1 MADLSKILQKESEGI
16 MFPFR
21 TGVQSTTT
29 EQQVYDSA
37 TDGIMTVTGQQYTL
51 PEYKGP
57 TATVQYGT
65 EEQGYPRMLRE
76 IEQGELP
83 QFRQEDFPEVGTG
96 IMQPS
101 TPVTQ
106 PVDTTPT
113 TEPEAPA
120 YDPCP
125 PGYQLVNGVC
135 QPIQQDRGRD
145 RPTYTGPEISDAG
158 VIEGY
163 TSVLGRYEPDA
174 LNATRMLEAEQKYG
188 TELSSKIGEVNE
200 KYRNRGVQI
209 KQESDAEI
217 ERLRKVY
224 GQERID
230 KDYTLGND
238 GKYYR
243 VIATSPTLGEL
254 AEDAGVAIG
263 EIVEGI
269 VEKGP
274 IIPAV
279 VKGLVNE
286 FTDYFT
292 KGEDKTISAEQGTP
306 EDVPTEK
313 IDAGTTKVADT
324 ETPVLTTQDFGG
336 INKISDT
343 ALNFASNFGTLQN
356 TIVTNQEKLNNLFK
370 QLSKLQTEVVTR
382 TPRAIQENRGKQESL
397 KNLIQE
403 TRGKI
408 SISKAQSER
417 EEKDLQNTINN
428 STESRRQIG
437 NQTIIEH
444 KDDKGKTVGY
454 STLNKPNVVNVA
466 GMPPIGPG
474 QRIKSSGG
482 GNSDKSK
489 STGTG
494 YSGNKKTGTTGGGIL
509 RGGI

>member
-1 MADLSKILQKESEGI
+1 MADLSKILQQESEGI

-37 TDGIMTVTGQQYTL
+37 TDGIMTVTGQQYSL

-65 EEQGYPRMLRE
+65 EEEGYPRMLRQ

-83 QFRQEDFPEVGTG
+83 QFRQEDFPKAGEGLL
-96 IMQPS
+96 QPS

-106 PVDTTPT
+106 PVEPTP
-113 TEPEAPA
+113 TEPEAPSF
-120 YDPCP
+120 DPCP
-125 PGYQLVNGVC
+125 AGYQLVNGVC
-135 QPIQQDRGRD
+135 QPIQQDSGRD

-188 TELSSKIGEVNE
+188 TEIASKIGEVNQ

-217 ERLRKVY
+217 DRLRKVY

-230 KDYTLGND
+230 KDYTVGND

-254 AEDAGVAIG
+254 ATDAGVAIG
-263 EIVEGI
+263 EIVEGL

-274 IIPAV
+274 LAIQA
-279 VKGLVNE
+279 VKGLVDE
-286 FTDYFT
+286 VTDYFT
-292 KGEDKTISAEQGTP
+292 KEEDKTVFAKEGTP
-306 EDVPTEK
+306 EGVPMEER
-313 IDAGTTKVADT
+313 DAGTTKIDT
-324 ETPVLTTQDFGG
+324 TVQSEKTPILTMEDFGG
-336 INKISDT
+336 IDNISDIT
-343 ALNFASNFGTLQN
+343 KDFGTLQTNIN
-356 TIVTNQEKLNNLFK
+356 TFVTNEKTLQDRLNSVVNESKTANRGNIAKYKRAENNLRREIAENKRNKNLAIKESKEKEKQVQNELNN
-370 QLSKLQTEVVTR
+370 S
-382 TPRAIQENRGKQESL
+382 NESDFNV
-397 KNLIQE
+397 KGE
-403 TRGKI
+403 TFTAHRD
-408 SISKAQSER
+408 S
-417 EEKDLQNTINN
+417 NN
-428 STESRRQIG
+428 KVI
-437 NQTIIEH
+437 
-444 KDDKGKTVGY
+444 GY
-454 STLNKPNVVNVA
+454 SKKGSNVVNMA
-466 GMPPIGPG
+466 GMPPVGPG
-474 QRIKSSGG
+474 QRIKTKTSRQ
-482 GNSDKSK
+482 KSVEK
-489 STGTG
+489 DISTGQR
-494 YSGNKKTGTTGGGIL
+494 I